1 MQDAPDF
8 NQFYCEHFNSSL
20 CRWGI
25 SSNGRAPA
33 SHTGMR
39 FHHTCY
45 DVILPRSE
53 STLPVLV
60 RVDILNSDFALGVAE
75 INYNR
80 LIAPILN

>member
-1 MQDAPDF
+1 MQDVPDF

-45 DVILPRSE
+45 DVILARSE
-53 STLPVLV
+53 SRWPVLGY
-60 RVDILNSDFALGVAE
+60 VDILNSDLAPGFAE
-75 INYNR
+75 IKYN
-80 LIAPILN
+80 

>member
-1 MQDAPDF
+1 MSDK
-8 NQFYCEHFNSSL
+8 S
-20 CRWGI
+20 WGI

-33 SHTGMR
+33 SHAGGTGIDTRILQIMYRFMR

-45 DVILPRSE
+45 DVIWPRSE

-60 RVDILNSDFALGVAE
+60 RVDILNSDFAPGVAE